1 MDTKMQMQLMLVLLS
16 ALIALVGW
24 VGHRIYAKVDSLE
37 EKQEAHNTDMVQR
50 VTRMETKLDLVEK
63 EVEHIKRQRPGL
75 N

>member
-1 MDTKMQMQLMLVLLS
+1 MLMQLQLVLVS

-24 VGHRIYAKVDSLE
+24 VGQRIYSKVDSLE

-50 VTRMETKLDLVEK
+50 VTRMETKLDLVER